1 MNWTFT
7 HKRTQMKTYIFLALA
22 LFGVQLSF
30 AQNSR
35 GAAEVFIQ
43 IEDSGNF
50 TISLDNE
57 SISSAKGRFR
67 FYDVYNPF
75 AILTISQGNRQIFSR
90 KIEFPYNQRSVYSF
104 SLRRGLR
111 LNQTL
116 TIYRNGQYALNDFDD
131 YVGAYNTG
139 IVPPRQTNGFDLLQ
153 AQVKR
158 ESFDSGKASI
168 IQAYAK
174 NNYLTTAQVSLLFKN
189 FNQDNVKL
197 ELAKS
202 LVPAIAD
209 IQNYYTLREAFT
221 FLSSKDEFMQFLTS
235 SQSPRAERLMGAR
248 TYEQLIDGVKK
259 TAFDDEKTKLIEAA
273 IRNAAPTTSQIK
285 GLLALYTFEDKA
297 LDCAKLAYN
306 YVYDRKNYFT
316 LADAFKFD
324 RTKNAFLD
332 FLNQQ

>member
-1 MNWTFT
+1 
-7 HKRTQMKTYIFLALA
+7 MKTYILLALA
-22 LFGVQLSF
+22 LFGVQLTF

-35 GAAEVFIQ
+35 GTAEVFIQ
-43 IEDSGNF
+43 IEDRGNF

-67 FYDVYNPF
+67 FYEVYNPN

-104 SLRRGLR
+104 SLRRGLQ

-116 TIYRNGQYALNDFDD
+116 SIYRNGQYALNDFDD

-139 IVPPRQTNGFDLLQ
+139 VVPPHQTNSFALLQ
-153 AQVKR
+153 TQVNK
-158 ESFDSGKASI
+158 EPFDSGKASI

-174 NNYLTTAQVSLLFKN
+174 NNYLSTDQVNLLFKN
-189 FNQDNVKL
+189 FNQDDVKL

-202 LVPAIAD
+202 LLPAISD

-221 FLSSKDEFMQFLTS
+221 FLSSRDEFMQFLTS

-248 TYEQLIDGVKK
+248 TYEQLINGVKK
-259 TAFDDEKTKLIEAA
+259 TTFDDEKTKLIEAA
-273 IRNAAPTTSQIK
+273 FTNASPTTAQIK
-285 GLLALYTFEDKA
+285 GLLSLYSFEDQA
-297 LDCAKLAYN
+297 LNCAKLAYN

-316 LADAFKFD
+316 LAEVFKFS
-324 RTKNAFLD
+324 RTKDAFLD